1 MLSTDVI
8 ELLYGSLL
16 LGIGLAMDAFS
27 VSCADGMAEAE
38 MSRGRMCLI
47 AGTFALFQCG
57 MPLAGYFLVRTA
69 MGLFERFAGLLPWIS
84 FFLLLMIGGNLVKEG
99 VEAGRGGGEEEE
111 ASGRPLTGTVLLLQG
126 IATSIDALSVGFT
139 IAAYS
144 RAMAAVSALIIG
156 AVTFVLCMVGLLAG
170 KWIGVKARGKAQI
183 AGGVILIGIGIRILV
198 QSFT

>member
-1 MLSTDVI
+1 MLSIDQM

-69 MGLFERFAGLLPWIS
+69 LGLFETFAGLLPWIS
-84 FFLLLMIGGNLVKEG
+84 FALLLFIGGNLVKEG
-99 VEAGRGGGEEEE
+99 VEAGRGGAKEET
-111 ASGRPLTGTVLLLQG
+111 SGRPLSGTALLLQG

-139 IAAYS
+139 IASYS
-144 RAMAAVSALIIG
+144 SSMAAVSALIIG
-156 AVTFVLCMVGLLAG
+156 AVTFVLCMVGLRAG